1 MEKIGKLQ
9 TPSLFYNPRQDYSPA
24 EQASGLD
31 QYELAQAALL
41 RMSQV
46 SAYAE
51 YLLNLAAQEENLQV
65 RADYLAQLSMTVLA
79 DVQAQLNQDME
90 ALEAALREINQLPD
104 RRLTRRNR
112 AAVRQLVRMGSQ
124 LKKVT
129 EQVTTGQRTTPI
141 NQEITPDLPVDPA
154 LIIQQE
160 LSTEPGAAEEL
171 ATERNLRV
179 DINPGPDAELDLLAA
194 RDEAPVTSAAQQEVR
209 QAAEE
214 AGAERLAIAHV
225 ENLRGQIIEEELQ
238 PAPRVPRIRAA
249 AEIVN
254 AVRRRRRG
262 TGLGGTRQTFAPSQV
277 VSPLTTAAER
287 RARYAD
293 PEHRAR
299 LQAEGQARLEAR
311 QLRNQRRREM
321 EVIKRRNAAAVEV
334 LENTREQILPGGA
347 DAMDAE
353 GEVLQRALQID
364 NDIRE
369 YERQNAE
376 VNQALDM
383 LDAADVADDLDAQ
396 AAAQEPVLI
405 DQDMWDEI
413 GRMER
418 AGAAEGRIFDAD
430 LGEDSDMTRGPT
442 AAERATNPMVL
453 TTLANARLSQAFAE
467 AQSNAAVSLQESVEI
482 TDQAKKN
489 LQDRIDAL
497 ETQLEEANVL
507 VQERLVNVRAI
518 AQTVAQRERELAEA
532 RAQGNQSAEA
542 LAAFQRELEAVRARH
557 KVADDAKKQ
566 LERSARLLSEQ
577 LAEGERTRAAMEASS
592 NARIQAAAAEH
603 AANLQAARE
612 IADQAR
618 AASAAATAE
627 LAQVQ
632 ASNVALQKQLHDQQ
646 MRIEQGHAAIS
657 AQTTGAIADLQRE
670 RDLAQEQLD
679 ELRNQLRAGESREM
693 ALVND
698 IRTDITTVE
707 SRLRGLFGPVDL
719 SATALQG
726 LVNIVGEGQAAGSM
740 QLYNRLAET
749 YRNTTRQAT
758 RETMQHTTAVLTE
771 IQASFNK
778 MSAQILEAARSGAE
792 ASASVTV
799 TQLNDI
805 REKLERAFTAVDVH
819 ADLANLRNGIAELL
833 ARVNAPSSPNTPVDL
848 SGIVNQLATLQQSV
862 STLLN
867 RPATSTPTAIS
878 IPSTSNTAPVSVPV
892 PDPAALDAIGRLQQ
906 RVDAL
911 TQAVQRAPVSSTIGP
926 SQVQVDNLQRAIEQQ
941 AQLYDRLLARVSA
954 PDPLPTPEEQRAMS
968 TVIEQAVDSS
978 MRKWYPNLVGTAT
991 AAGAPGAPGGGGGS
1005 TTTPASIPDTGP
1017 VRLPIQLPPEW
1028 SYAISSIATNAVK
1041 QVIQEH
1047 VPDRYDLKNIL
1058 TSVVQS
1064 AAPSAPTPAPAPA
1077 PVSVLA
1083 PAPQPP
1089 IIIHT
1094 TAPAPAPA
1102 PAPMPIPVPAAPQ
1115 YIPVPTPV
1123 DMSAIKDTIRTEISA
1138 GLRNLP
1144 VQPAAA
1150 PLPLPDIQ
1158 GIIEKALQNLPDR
1171 PHVAQIDQ
1179 ASLVRMICQ
1188 CVEDSLRR
1196 GITVLSPET
1205 LDLLRS
1211 MLVVAPVAPAAII
1224 PHVADAAMPTIII
1237 HNHNK
1242 QEQTHEEENET
1253 ELADQG
1259 DSKATADGGG
1269 GASGVI
1275 DERILTAIAR
1285 YYKRAVLVEMID
1297 SCASGVLAK
1306 AQKHGGYIDKA
1317 GIVKLLYE
1325 HNPSCI
1331 DELAKQ
1337 ASIQTGPHQK
1347 LKRIRYVK

>member
-321 EVIKRRNAAAVEV
+321 EVIRRRNVDAVEV

-353 GEVLQRALQID
+353 GETLERALQID

-369 YERQNAE
+369 RERQNAE
-376 VNQALDM
+376 IDQLLDSM
-383 LDAADVADDLDAQ
+383 DAADIADTLDAQ

-467 AQSNAAVSLQESVEI
+467 AQSNAAATLQESVEI

-497 ETQLEEANVL
+497 EAQLEEANVL
-507 VQERLVNVRAI
+507 VEERLVNVRAI

-833 ARVNAPSSPNTPVDL
+833 ARVNTPASPNAPVDL

-867 RPATSTPTAIS
+867 RPAVTPTS

-911 TQAVQRAPVSSTIGP
+911 TQAVQRAPASSIGP

-1005 TTTPASIPDTGP
+1005 TTTSTSIPASIPDTGP

-1064 AAPSAPTPAPAPA
+1064 AAPSAPVPTPAPAPV
-1077 PVSVLA
+1077 PVLA

-1179 ASLVRMICQ
+1179 GSLVRMICQ

-1211 MLVVAPVAPAAII
+1211 MLVVAPVAPAVI

-1253 ELADQG
+1253 ELADHG
-1259 DSKATADGGG
+1259 DSADSKA
-1269 GASGVI
+1269 GAGGVI

-1297 SCASGVLAK
+1297 SCASGVLTK